1 MNGGAMLYIL
11 FILNDDEIR
20 FERTTYIY
28 GNDLKNFYIITN
40 VRANN
45 FFDYINNI
53 YKVFR
58 YINIICTSYCN
69 WYFSK

>member
-40 VRANN
+40 VIANN

-53 YKVFR
+53 YKV
-58 YINIICTSYCN
+58 YDILI
-69 WYFSK
+69 